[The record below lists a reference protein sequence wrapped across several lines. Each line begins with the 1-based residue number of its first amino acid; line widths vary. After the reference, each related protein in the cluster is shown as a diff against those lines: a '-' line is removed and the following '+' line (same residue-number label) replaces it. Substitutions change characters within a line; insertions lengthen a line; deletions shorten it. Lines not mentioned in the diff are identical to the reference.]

1 MRFEDEAQGP
11 EALTTT
17 PPPPLAGKHLYRCRQ
32 APLADAAAVYGQ
44 HACPPVTH
52 SLQSC
57 LFPSRFSSSSS
68 AVLISSFAVESEMD
82 IERNGLEINRLSHQI
97 FPLTRGKKKNKKKS
111 SWNASLC
118 KRPRLHFNEA
128 RRSSAP
134 PPPFP
139 RPSLLSS
146 APP

>member
-82 IERNGLEINRLSHQI
+82 IERNGSEINRLSHQI
-97 FPLTRGKKKNKKKS
+97 FPLTRGKKKEQKKAAGTHHFANDRAYIS
-111 SWNASLC
+111 T
-118 KRPRLHFNEA
+118 KRGAAAP
-128 RRSSAP
+128 P